1 MTTAAAPDRCPGHDP
16 DWGQP
21 PQSTWAP
28 ALSGDRTMS
37 PVAELRYVVE
47 PFLGH
52 ALRGD
57 ASSTVGL
64 TLDLV
69 DQGASVES
77 VVV

>member
-1 MTTAAAPDRCPGHDP
+1 
-16 DWGQP
+16 
-21 PQSTWAP
+21 
-28 ALSGDRTMS
+28 MS